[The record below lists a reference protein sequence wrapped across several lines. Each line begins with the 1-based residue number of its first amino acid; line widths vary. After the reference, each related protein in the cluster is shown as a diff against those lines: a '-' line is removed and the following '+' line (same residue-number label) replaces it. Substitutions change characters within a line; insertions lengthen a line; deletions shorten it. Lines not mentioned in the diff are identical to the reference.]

1 MILYPNL
8 YLDNVKEISIETLR
22 SHDIEGLILDVDN
35 TLIDY
40 EQNLLEG
47 VQAWCAN
54 LKSNNIKICILSNTN
69 NIEKVR
75 RVAEVLDVPFIVFA
89 KKPLKCGFKKAQ
101 RLLWLNSK
109 QIAAV
114 GDQIFT
120 DVLRRQ

>member
-47 VQAWCAN
+47 AQAWCEKLKAN
-54 LKSNNIKICILSNTN
+54 KIKICILSNTN
-69 NIEKVR
+69 NMEKVR
-75 RVAEVLDVPFIVFA
+75 RVAEALDIPFIGFA
-89 KKPLKCGFKKAQ
+89 KKPLKYGFKKAQ
-101 RLLWLNSK
+101 KLLGIESK
-109 QIAAV
+109 RVAV
-114 GDQIFT
+114 AGDQILT